1 MAEILEER
9 VQNLESLLDREISPI
24 ERISK
29 ETTIINEEKEEENK
43 NNTKTKKENKNKI
56 EIVKEEEKSE
66 ERKVPLLEDLSKLE
80 EIVSKLEK
88 KYEKDLT
95 PFHTNYQK
103 FKGTLKK
110 DISSLFLDTS
120 TKTNIILTSE
130 KTINEICKDLE
141 EIKHSE
147 YVIGTTA
154 QKYFGDSKKN
164 LHQANLTYLNQLE
177 EVNSQ
182 SLQLDT
188 LISSYNRIIEMIS
201 QKFIQ
206 MDTIL
211 TEYEKSFKK

>member
-1 MAEILEER
+1 MAEILEDR
-9 VQNLESLLDREISPI
+9 VQNLESFLDREISPI
-24 ERISK
+24 EKLSK
-29 ETTIINEEKEEENK
+29 EKTSTRVQKQEGNQNNKNKNEENS
-43 NNTKTKKENKNKI
+43 NKI
-56 EIVKEEEKSE
+56 EINKEENSNE
-66 ERKVPLLEDLSKLE
+66 PLLEDLSKLE
-80 EIVSKLEK
+80 EIISKLEK
-88 KYEKDLT
+88 KYEKNLT
-95 PFHTNYQK
+95 PFHTNYKK

-164 LHQANLTYLNQLE
+164 LHQANLTYFNQLE

-188 LISSYNRIIEMIS
+188 LISSYNRVIEMIS

-206 MDTIL
+206 MDAIL